1 MNGLSSINFKLTG
14 VTPLIMHNPA
24 PMLQKSPISEEL
36 ARLLEKKDKDRTDT
50 EKERIKQIQFLLSLY
65 LNENNRV
72 IVPGD
77 MVRRSFLEGA
87 RKIKKGQLVESGLFT
102 TGNHLLEYEGEKEPE
117 KMMNTNIRFT
127 CLGNINKMKVPITR
141 AKFDQ
146 WSVIV
151 IFNFLEEIL
160 DKKTLQNIA
169 YKAGVLGGLGTFRKG
184 GYGRYNAELVKG

>member
-1 MNGLSSINFKLTG
+1 MNELSLISFKLTG

-24 PMLQKSPISEEL
+24 SMLKKSPVSEEL
-36 ARLLEKKDKDRTDT
+36 ARLLEKKEKDRTDP
-50 EKERIKQIQFLLSLY
+50 EKERIKQLQFLLSLY
-65 LNENNRV
+65 LNEDNRV
-72 IVPGD
+72 VVPGD
-77 MVRRSFLEGA
+77 MVRRSFLVGA
-87 RKIKKGQLVESGLFT
+87 RQIKKGLLVESGLFV

-117 KMMNTNIRFT
+117 KMMNSKIRFT

-141 AKFDQ
+141 ARFDD

-151 IFNFLEEIL
+151 TFNFLEEIL

-169 YKAGVLGGLGTFRKG
+169 YKAGMMGGLGTFRKG